1 MNHPTW
7 VTKKDPLKTAQI
19 REPEMPANL
28 NMKILV
34 VDDHESMRRI
44 EKQILNDLGY
54 PNVDMADDG
63 STALPML
70 QAGNYDFVISDWNM
84 PKMEGLELLRAIRAD
99 AKLTKTPVL
108 LVTAESKKEK
118 IIEAVKAGVN
128 DYVVKPFNAEIIKA
142 KIARIFP

>member
-1 MNHPTW
+1 
-7 VTKKDPLKTAQI
+7 
-19 REPEMPANL
+19 MPANL

-63 STALPML
+63 TTALPML

-84 PKMEGLELLRAIRAD
+84 PKMEGLELLKAIRAD

>member
-1 MNHPTW
+1 
-7 VTKKDPLKTAQI
+7 
-19 REPEMPANL
+19 MPANL

>member
-1 MNHPTW
+1 
-7 VTKKDPLKTAQI
+7 
-19 REPEMPANL
+19 MPANL

-44 EKQILNDLGY
+44 EKQILNDLGFS
-54 PNVDMADDG
+54 NVDLADDG
-63 STALPML
+63 TTALPML

-84 PKMEGLELLRAIRAD
+84 PKMEGIDLLRAIRAD

-142 KIARIFP
+142 KIDRIFP

>member
-1 MNHPTW
+1 
-7 VTKKDPLKTAQI
+7 
-19 REPEMPANL
+19 MPASP

-54 PNVDMADDG
+54 ANVDMADDG
-63 STALPML
+63 ATALPML
-70 QAGNYDFVISDWNM
+70 QGGNYDFVICDWNM
-84 PKMEGLELLRAIRAD
+84 PKMEGIDLLKAIRAD
-99 AKLTKTPVL
+99 SRIGKTPVL

-118 IIEAVKAGVN
+118 IIQAAQAGVN
-128 DYVVKPFNAEIIKA
+128 DYVVKPFNAETIKA

>member
-1 MNHPTW
+1 
-7 VTKKDPLKTAQI
+7 
-19 REPEMPANL
+19 MPADL

-70 QAGNYDFVISDWNM
+70 ASGSYDFVITDWNM
-84 PKMEGLELLRAIRAD
+84 PEMEGIDLLKAIRAD
-99 AKLTKTPVL
+99 QKLSKTPVL

-118 IIEAVKAGVN
+118 IVEAAKAGVN
-128 DYVVKPFNAEIIKA
+128 DYVIKPFNAEILSN
-142 KIARIFP
+142 KISRIFP

>member
-1 MNHPTW
+1 
-7 VTKKDPLKTAQI
+7 
-19 REPEMPANL
+19 MPANP

-44 EKQILNDLGY
+44 EKQILNDLGF

-63 STALPML
+63 ATALPML
-70 QAGNYDFVISDWNM
+70 QNGDYDFVISDWNM
-84 PKMEGLELLRAIRAD
+84 PKMEGLELLKAIRSD
-99 AKLTKTPVL
+99 ARIGKTPVL

-118 IIEAVKAGVN
+118 IIEAAKAGVN
-128 DYVVKPFNAEIIKA
+128 DYVVKPINAEIIKA

>member
-1 MNHPTW
+1 
-7 VTKKDPLKTAQI
+7 
-19 REPEMPANL
+19 
-28 NMKILV
+28 
-34 VDDHESMRRI
+34 
-44 EKQILNDLGY
+44 
-54 PNVDMADDG
+54 
-63 STALPML
+63 
-70 QAGNYDFVISDWNM
+70 M

-99 AKLTKTPVL
+99 ARLTKMPVL

>member
-1 MNHPTW
+1 
-7 VTKKDPLKTAQI
+7 
-19 REPEMPANL
+19 MPANL

-70 QAGNYDFVISDWNM
+70 QSGNYDFVISDWNM

-99 AKLTKTPVL
+99 ARLTKMPVL

>member
-1 MNHPTW
+1 
-7 VTKKDPLKTAQI
+7 
-19 REPEMPANL
+19 MPANL

-54 PNVDMADDG
+54 KNVDMADDG

-70 QAGNYDFVISDWNM
+70 QAGAYDFVISDWNM
-84 PKMEGLELLRAIRAD
+84 PKMEGLELLKAIRAD
-99 AKLTKTPVL
+99 SRLAKTPVL

-118 IIEAVKAGVN
+118 IIEAAQAGVN
-128 DYVVKPFNAEIIKA
+128 DYVVKPFNAEILKA

>member
-1 MNHPTW
+1 
-7 VTKKDPLKTAQI
+7 
-19 REPEMPANL
+19 MPANL

-63 STALPML
+63 ATALPML

-84 PKMEGLELLRAIRAD
+84 PRMEGLELLRAIRAD

>member
-1 MNHPTW
+1 
-7 VTKKDPLKTAQI
+7 
-19 REPEMPANL
+19 MPANP

-70 QAGNYDFVISDWNM
+70 KAGSYDFVICDWNM
-84 PKMEGLELLRAIRAD
+84 PKMEGLELLKAIRAD
-99 AKLTKTPVL
+99 ARIAKTPVL

-118 IIEAVKAGVN
+118 IIQAAQAGVN
-128 DYVVKPFNAEIIKA
+128 DYVVKPFNAETIKT

>member
-1 MNHPTW
+1 
-7 VTKKDPLKTAQI
+7 
-19 REPEMPANL
+19 MPANP

-63 STALPML
+63 ATAWPML
-70 QAGNYDFVISDWNM
+70 QAGSYDFVICDWNM
-84 PKMEGLELLRAIRAD
+84 PKMEGLELLKAIRAD
-99 AKLTKTPVL
+99 ARISKTPVL

-118 IIEAVKAGVN
+118 IIQAAQAGVN

>member
-1 MNHPTW
+1 
-7 VTKKDPLKTAQI
+7 
-19 REPEMPANL
+19 MPADL

-54 PNVDMADDG
+54 RNVDMADDG

-70 QAGNYDFVISDWNM
+70 QAGSYDFVISDWNM
-84 PKMEGLELLRAIRAD
+84 PKMEGLALLKAIRAD
-99 AKLTKTPVL
+99 KRIAKTPVL

-118 IIEAVKAGVN
+118 IIEAAQAGVN
-128 DYVVKPFNAEIIKA
+128 DYVVKPFNAEILKA

>member
-1 MNHPTW
+1 
-7 VTKKDPLKTAQI
+7 
-19 REPEMPANL
+19 MPANL

-70 QAGNYDFVISDWNM
+70 QSGNYDFVISDWNM

>member
-1 MNHPTW
+1 
-7 VTKKDPLKTAQI
+7 
-19 REPEMPANL
+19 MPADL

-70 QAGNYDFVISDWNM
+70 MAGDYDFVITDWNM
-84 PKMEGLELLRAIRAD
+84 PQMEGIDLLKAIRAD
-99 AKLTKTPVL
+99 GRIGKTPVL

-118 IIEAVKAGVN
+118 IVEAAQAGVN
-128 DYVVKPFNAEIIKA
+128 DYVVKPFNAEILSA
-142 KIARIFP
+142 KISRIFP

>member
-1 MNHPTW
+1 
-7 VTKKDPLKTAQI
+7 
-19 REPEMPANL
+19 MPANP

-54 PNVDMADDG
+54 KNVDMADDG
-63 STALPML
+63 ATALPML
-70 QAGNYDFVISDWNM
+70 QAGSYDFVISDWNM
-84 PKMEGLELLRAIRAD
+84 PKMEGLELLKAIRAD
-99 AKLTKTPVL
+99 GRLAKTPVL

-118 IIEAVKAGVN
+118 IIEAAQAGVN
-128 DYVVKPFNAEIIKA
+128 DYVVKPFNAEILKA

>member
-1 MNHPTW
+1 
-7 VTKKDPLKTAQI
+7 
-19 REPEMPANL
+19 MPADL

-70 QAGNYDFVISDWNM
+70 MSGSYDFVITDWNM
-84 PKMEGLELLRAIRAD
+84 PEMEGLDLLKAIRAD
-99 AKLTKTPVL
+99 ARIGKTPVL

-118 IIEAVKAGVN
+118 IVEAAQAGVN
-128 DYVVKPFNAEIIKA
+128 DYVVKPFNAEILKA
-142 KIARIFP
+142 KISRIFP

>member
-1 MNHPTW
+1 
-7 VTKKDPLKTAQI
+7 
-19 REPEMPANL
+19 MPANP

-54 PNVDMADDG
+54 KNVDMADDG

-70 QAGNYDFVISDWNM
+70 QAGSYDFVISDWNM
-84 PKMEGLELLRAIRAD
+84 PKMEGLELLKAIRAD
-99 AKLTKTPVL
+99 SRLAKLPVL

-118 IIEAVKAGVN
+118 IIEAAQAGVN
-128 DYVVKPFNAEIIKA
+128 DYVVKPFNAEILKA